1 MKTLTAEVVDKMFE
15 IAGYPFRFTDVS
27 RQGADILLSCTMTPE
42 QKRRWFEWGKAYLR
56 RRRDPAPEHRMQ
68 VVDMCWG
75 LRVEQAPQP
84 APMQIKK

>member
-15 IAGYPFRFTDVS
+15 IAGYPFRFTDVT
-27 RQGADILLSCTMTPE
+27 RQGSNLLLQCTMTPE

-75 LRVEQAPQP
+75 LRVAPTQQP
-84 APMQIKK
+84 AMQPAKK